1 MVEVSIDFETYS
13 ECDIK
18 AGVWK
23 YSEHPSTEILCL
35 KYSIGNQQPRE
46 YKHGDSKEVLNDLF
60 DLIKSGCKLRAWN
73 ANFERAIWENVAV
86 KKLGWVNVAVEQWID
101 DMAMAAYYAYPLSLK
116 RCGDALKLEQE
127 HLKDTKGVFLL
138 NKFSKPRKPTKNNPS
153 ERTLPTDD
161 PNAYQDLLNYCRQ
174 DVKSQQAIVAGL
186 PKQHLPEHEQEA
198 WTLDSKI
205 NSNGILIDLK
215 MAQGAIKLLAKHEEN
230 LLQEL
235 RILTDGEVQTAKQR
249 DKFLNWLRNNGCDI
263 EDLQKATI
271 SNYLSDESLRSNLS
285 EKALKGLQIR
295 QELGLASVAK
305 YKAIIASA
313 CEDGRVRGT
322 LQFLGAT
329 RTGRFAGR
337 LIQIQNFPRGKH
349 LEDKEIEKIQQADY
363 DYFKDKGASVTK
375 VISNGLRQAI
385 IAPNGKQLGIADYSS
400 IENRVLAWYAND
412 NKSLEDF
419 RTGADQY
426 KVMAASL
433 FNVKYE
439 DVTPEQRFT
448 GKVII
453 LGCFA
458 EDTIVVT
465 NNGNKKIVDVTIHD
479 KLWDGVEWV
488 QHEGLIEQGV
498 KGVIDLCGVKVTPE
512 HGILTSQGWRE
523 AQTLVQEENSHI
535 LKSALEL
542 ANSQLQN
549 MYSAKEEALKKSS
562 AYAPAGIK
570 LKTSLQTFSEE
581 KAQDAMFVQNKNQLK
596 PISKIKKGLRR
607 FLKTAKML
615 VATELSM
622 LKSNQLLKLNAL
634 DVVHNTLKK
643 VIRYVKTI
651 SIAEIVKLGINTP
664 IFHYQ
669 LENYSKTCGQELNQN
684 RTTLKKVLRYARGGK
699 MSRISTKMYK
709 NWMDTIKNQFLTE
722 QTTLGTIAQKIA
734 GLSHT
739 QKATTTQVETYD
751 IKMAGKRNRYTIV
764 TPNGH
769 LIVHNCGYS
778 MSGKTFH
785 SHANGVF
792 GMDLSLEHAEMY
804 VAKYRKTYNKNV
816 KLWRDL
822 DTAAK
827 QALRNVGKAFAVGEK
842 PNGRVIYKVIG
853 NNLYCR
859 LPSGRNLC
867 YPEAKLVNE
876 NGRDQITFKAEIM
889 QKWVTSRTYGGKL
902 CENICQA
909 TSRDLLIEALKS
921 LDNSGYKTVAHVHDE
936 ILCELEPNQSLEEQ
950 IEIMVQQPTWA
961 ETLPLKAEGF
971 ISSRYKK

>member
-1 MVEVSIDFETYS
+1 MNFNKLIEVSVDFETYS

-35 KYSIGNQQPRE
+35 KYSVDGQQPRE
-46 YKHGDSKEVLNDLF
+46 YKHEDSKEVLNDLF
-60 DLIKSGCKLRAWN
+60 TLIQSGCKLRAWN
-73 ANFERAIWENVAV
+73 ANFERAVWENVAV

-101 DMAMAAYYAYPLSLK
+101 DMVMAAYYAYPLSLK

-161 PNAYQDLLNYCRQ
+161 PEAYQDLLNYCHQ

-205 NSNGILIDLK
+205 NSNGILIDLD
-215 MAQGAIKLLAKHEEN
+215 MAQGAIKLLAQHEEN

-235 RILTDGEVQTAKQR
+235 RTLTDDEVQTAKQR
-249 DKFLNWLRNNGCDI
+249 DKFLNWLRNNSCDI

-271 SNYLSDESLRSNLS
+271 SNYLSDESLKSSLS

-305 YKAIIASA
+305 YKAMIASA

-349 LEDKEIEKIQQADY
+349 LEDEEIEKIQQADY

-439 DVTPEQRFT
+439 DVTPDQRFT

-453 LGCFA
+453 LGC
-458 EDTIVVT
+458 
-465 NNGNKKIVDVTIHD
+465 
-479 KLWDGVEWV
+479 
-488 QHEGLIEQGV
+488 
-498 KGVIDLCGVKVTPE
+498 
-512 HGILTSQGWRE
+512 
-523 AQTLVQEENSHI
+523 
-535 LKSALEL
+535 
-542 ANSQLQN
+542 
-549 MYSAKEEALKKSS
+549 
-562 AYAPAGIK
+562 
-570 LKTSLQTFSEE
+570 
-581 KAQDAMFVQNKNQLK
+581 
-596 PISKIKKGLRR
+596 
-607 FLKTAKML
+607 
-615 VATELSM
+615 
-622 LKSNQLLKLNAL
+622 
-634 DVVHNTLKK
+634 
-643 VIRYVKTI
+643 
-651 SIAEIVKLGINTP
+651 
-664 IFHYQ
+664 
-669 LENYSKTCGQELNQN
+669 
-684 RTTLKKVLRYARGGK
+684 
-699 MSRISTKMYK
+699 
-709 NWMDTIKNQFLTE
+709 
-722 QTTLGTIAQKIA
+722 
-734 GLSHT
+734 
-739 QKATTTQVETYD
+739 
-751 IKMAGKRNRYTIV
+751 
-764 TPNGH
+764 
-769 LIVHNCGYS
+769 GYS
-778 MSGKTFH
+778 MSGKAFH

-804 VAKYRKTYNKNV
+804 VAKYRQTYNKNV

-827 QALRNVGKAFAVGEK
+827 QALRDVGKAFAVGEK

-876 NGRDQITFKAEIM
+876 NGRGQITFKAEIRK
-889 QKWVTSRTYGGKL
+889 KWVTSRTYGGKL

-909 TSRDLLIEALKS
+909 TSRDLLIEALKN
-921 LDNSGYKTVAHVHDE
+921 LDNNGYKTVAHVHDE
-936 ILCELEPNQSLEEQ
+936 VLCVLEPNQSLEEQ
-950 IEIMVQQPTWA
+950 IEIMVQPPTWA

-971 ISSRYKK
+971 VSSRYKK

>member
-1 MVEVSIDFETYS
+1 MTMVEVSIDFETYS

-35 KYSIGNQQPRE
+35 KYSVGNQQPRE
-46 YKHGDSKEVLNDLF
+46 YKHGDSKEVLSDLF
-60 DLIKSGCKLRAWN
+60 DLIQSSCKLRAWN

-153 ERTLPTDD
+153 ERTLPSDD
-161 PNAYQDLLNYCRQ
+161 PEAYQDLLNYCHQ
-174 DVKSQQAIVAGL
+174 DVKSQQAIVEGL
-186 PKQHLPEHEQEA
+186 PKQHLPDHEQEA

-215 MAQGAIKLLAKHEEN
+215 MAEGAIKLLAQHEEN

-235 RILTDGEVQTAKQR
+235 RTLTDGEVQTAKQR
-249 DKFLNWLRNNGCDI
+249 DKFLNWLRNNGCNI

-271 SNYLSDESLRSNLS
+271 SNYLSDESSRSNLS

-305 YKAIIASA
+305 YKAMIASA
-313 CEDGRVRGT
+313 CKDGRVRGT

-349 LEDKEIEKIQQADY
+349 LEDEEIAKIQQADY
-363 DYFKDKGASVTK
+363 SYFKDKGDSVTK

-385 IAPNGKQLGIADYSS
+385 IAPEGKQLGIADYSS

-433 FNVKYE
+433 FNVNYE

-453 LGCFA
+453 LG
-458 EDTIVVT
+458 
-465 NNGNKKIVDVTIHD
+465 
-479 KLWDGVEWV
+479 
-488 QHEGLIEQGV
+488 
-498 KGVIDLCGVKVTPE
+498 
-512 HGILTSQGWRE
+512 
-523 AQTLVQEENSHI
+523 
-535 LKSALEL
+535 
-542 ANSQLQN
+542 
-549 MYSAKEEALKKSS
+549 
-562 AYAPAGIK
+562 
-570 LKTSLQTFSEE
+570 
-581 KAQDAMFVQNKNQLK
+581 
-596 PISKIKKGLRR
+596 
-607 FLKTAKML
+607 
-615 VATELSM
+615 
-622 LKSNQLLKLNAL
+622 
-634 DVVHNTLKK
+634 
-643 VIRYVKTI
+643 
-651 SIAEIVKLGINTP
+651 
-664 IFHYQ
+664 
-669 LENYSKTCGQELNQN
+669 
-684 RTTLKKVLRYARGGK
+684 
-699 MSRISTKMYK
+699 
-709 NWMDTIKNQFLTE
+709 
-722 QTTLGTIAQKIA
+722 
-734 GLSHT
+734 
-739 QKATTTQVETYD
+739 
-751 IKMAGKRNRYTIV
+751 
-764 TPNGH
+764 
-769 LIVHNCGYS
+769 CGYS

-804 VAKYRKTYNKNV
+804 VAKYRQTYNKNV

-827 QALRNVGKAFAVGEK
+827 QALRNVGKAFAVGGK

-889 QKWVTSRTYGGKL
+889 QKWVVSRTYGGKL

-909 TSRDLLIEALKS
+909 TSRDLLIEALKN
-921 LDNSGYKTVAHVHDE
+921 LDNNGYKTVAHVHDE
-936 ILCELEPNQSLEEQ
+936 ILCELEPNQSLDEM
-950 IEIMVQQPTWA
+950 INIMVQPPKWA

-971 ISSRYKK
+971 IGSRYKK

>member
-1 MVEVSIDFETYS
+1 MTMVEVSIDFETYS

-35 KYSIGNQQPRE
+35 KYSVGNQQPRE
-46 YKHGDSKEVLNDLF
+46 YKHGDSKEVLSDLF
-60 DLIKSGCKLRAWN
+60 DLIQSSCKLRAWN

-153 ERTLPTDD
+153 ERTLPSDD
-161 PNAYQDLLNYCRQ
+161 PEAYQDLLNYCHQ
-174 DVKSQQAIVAGL
+174 DVKSQQAIVEGL
-186 PKQHLPEHEQEA
+186 PKQHLPDHEQEA

-215 MAQGAIKLLAKHEEN
+215 MAEGAIKLLAQHEEN

-235 RILTDGEVQTAKQR
+235 RTLTDGEVQTAKQR
-249 DKFLNWLRNNGCDI
+249 DKFLNWLRNNGCNI

-305 YKAIIASA
+305 YKAMIASA
-313 CEDGRVRGT
+313 CKDGRVRGT

-349 LEDKEIEKIQQADY
+349 LEDEEIAKIQQADY
-363 DYFKDKGASVTK
+363 SYFKDKGDSVTK

-385 IAPNGKQLGIADYSS
+385 IAPEGKQLGIADYSS

-433 FNVKYE
+433 FNVNYE

-453 LGCFA
+453 LG
-458 EDTIVVT
+458 
-465 NNGNKKIVDVTIHD
+465 
-479 KLWDGVEWV
+479 
-488 QHEGLIEQGV
+488 
-498 KGVIDLCGVKVTPE
+498 
-512 HGILTSQGWRE
+512 
-523 AQTLVQEENSHI
+523 
-535 LKSALEL
+535 
-542 ANSQLQN
+542 
-549 MYSAKEEALKKSS
+549 
-562 AYAPAGIK
+562 
-570 LKTSLQTFSEE
+570 
-581 KAQDAMFVQNKNQLK
+581 
-596 PISKIKKGLRR
+596 
-607 FLKTAKML
+607 
-615 VATELSM
+615 
-622 LKSNQLLKLNAL
+622 
-634 DVVHNTLKK
+634 
-643 VIRYVKTI
+643 
-651 SIAEIVKLGINTP
+651 
-664 IFHYQ
+664 
-669 LENYSKTCGQELNQN
+669 
-684 RTTLKKVLRYARGGK
+684 
-699 MSRISTKMYK
+699 
-709 NWMDTIKNQFLTE
+709 
-722 QTTLGTIAQKIA
+722 
-734 GLSHT
+734 
-739 QKATTTQVETYD
+739 
-751 IKMAGKRNRYTIV
+751 
-764 TPNGH
+764 
-769 LIVHNCGYS
+769 CGYS

-804 VAKYRKTYNKNV
+804 VAKYRQTYNKNV

-827 QALRNVGKAFAVGEK
+827 QALRNVGKAFAVGGK

-889 QKWVTSRTYGGKL
+889 QKWVVSRTYGGKL

-909 TSRDLLIEALKS
+909 TSRDLLIEALKN
-921 LDNSGYKTVAHVHDE
+921 LDNNGYKTVAHVHDE
-936 ILCELEPNQSLEEQ
+936 ILCELEPNQSLDEM
-950 IEIMVQQPTWA
+950 INIMVQPPKWA

-971 ISSRYKK
+971 IGSRYKK

>member
-18 AGVWK
+18 AGAWK

-35 KYSIGNQQPRE
+35 KYSVGNQQPRE
-46 YKHGDSKEVLNDLF
+46 YKHGDSKEVLKYLF
-60 DLIKSGCKLRAWN
+60 ELIESGCKLRAWN

-86 KKLGWVNVAVEQWID
+86 KKLNWVKVAVEQWID

-153 ERTLPTDD
+153 ERTLPSDD
-161 PNAYQDLLNYCRQ
+161 PEAYQDLLNYCHQ
-174 DVKSQQAIVAGL
+174 DVKSQQAIVEGL
-186 PKQHLPEHEQEA
+186 PKQHLPDHEQEA

-215 MAQGAIKLLAKHEEN
+215 MAEGAIKLLAQHEEN

-235 RILTDGEVQTAKQR
+235 RTLTDGEVQTAKQR
-249 DKFLNWLRNNGCDI
+249 DKFLNWLRNNGCNI

-305 YKAIIASA
+305 YKAMIASA
-313 CEDGRVRGT
+313 CKDGRVRGT

-349 LEDKEIEKIQQADY
+349 LEDEEIAKIQQADY
-363 DYFKDKGASVTK
+363 DYFKNKGASVTK

-385 IAPNGKQLGIADYSS
+385 IAPDGKQLGIADYSS

-433 FNVKYE
+433 FNVNYE

-453 LGCFA
+453 LG
-458 EDTIVVT
+458 
-465 NNGNKKIVDVTIHD
+465 
-479 KLWDGVEWV
+479 
-488 QHEGLIEQGV
+488 
-498 KGVIDLCGVKVTPE
+498 
-512 HGILTSQGWRE
+512 
-523 AQTLVQEENSHI
+523 
-535 LKSALEL
+535 
-542 ANSQLQN
+542 
-549 MYSAKEEALKKSS
+549 
-562 AYAPAGIK
+562 
-570 LKTSLQTFSEE
+570 
-581 KAQDAMFVQNKNQLK
+581 
-596 PISKIKKGLRR
+596 
-607 FLKTAKML
+607 
-615 VATELSM
+615 
-622 LKSNQLLKLNAL
+622 
-634 DVVHNTLKK
+634 
-643 VIRYVKTI
+643 
-651 SIAEIVKLGINTP
+651 
-664 IFHYQ
+664 
-669 LENYSKTCGQELNQN
+669 
-684 RTTLKKVLRYARGGK
+684 
-699 MSRISTKMYK
+699 
-709 NWMDTIKNQFLTE
+709 
-722 QTTLGTIAQKIA
+722 
-734 GLSHT
+734 
-739 QKATTTQVETYD
+739 
-751 IKMAGKRNRYTIV
+751 
-764 TPNGH
+764 
-769 LIVHNCGYS
+769 CGYS

-804 VAKYRKTYNKNV
+804 VAKYRQTYNKNV

-827 QALRNVGKAFAVGEK
+827 QALRNVGKAFAVGGK

-889 QKWVTSRTYGGKL
+889 QKWVVSRTYGGKL

-909 TSRDLLIEALKS
+909 TSRDLLIEALKN
-921 LDNSGYKTVAHVHDE
+921 LDNNGYKTVAHVHDE
-936 ILCELEPNQSLEEQ
+936 ILCELEPNQSLDEM
-950 IEIMVQQPTWA
+950 INIMVQPPKWA

-971 ISSRYKK
+971 INSRYKK